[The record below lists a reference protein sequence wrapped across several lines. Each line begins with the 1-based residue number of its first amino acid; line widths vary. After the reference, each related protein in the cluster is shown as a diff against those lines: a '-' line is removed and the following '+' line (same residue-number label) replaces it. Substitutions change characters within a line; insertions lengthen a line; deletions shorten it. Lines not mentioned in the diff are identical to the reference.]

1 VLQLIKKGLSDNDIK
16 LRKEIVKNTKKIHPS
31 LEGDY
36 KALLNDSS
44 YILIGSTLD
53 LLSQNFP
60 KNTPVYL
67 ELTKDVEGTSGR
79 NVRIKWLRIAY
90 AYTKDASYLTQLVNY
105 TSDSY
110 EFVTR
115 TSAMHVLRRLNYCN
129 EVLVDNCINGVIN
142 KNGKLSEVAFDILK
156 HFYSIED
163 NKKLIKQ
170 KIETFQGESYYK
182 LMLEKVLI

>member
-1 VLQLIKKGLSDNDIK
+1 
-16 LRKEIVKNTKKIHPS
+16 
-31 LEGDY
+31 
-36 KALLNDSS
+36 
-44 YILIGSTLD
+44 
-53 LLSQNFP
+53 
-60 KNTPVYL
+60 
-67 ELTKDVEGTSGR
+67 
-79 NVRIKWLRIAY
+79 
-90 AYTKDASYLTQLVNY
+90 
-105 TSDSY
+105 
-110 EFVTR
+110 
-115 TSAMHVLRRLNYCN
+115 MHVLRRLNYCN